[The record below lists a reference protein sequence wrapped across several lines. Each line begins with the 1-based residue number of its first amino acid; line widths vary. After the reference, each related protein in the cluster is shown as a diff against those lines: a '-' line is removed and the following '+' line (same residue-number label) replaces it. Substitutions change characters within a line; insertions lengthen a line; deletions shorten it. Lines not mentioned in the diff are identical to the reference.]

1 VILLGTALWRFW
13 PSSSHTDTTVV
24 PVELAPELSNWVH
37 SANTVEIQPSRY
49 EVELG
54 LNPTFTQ
61 SLRGG
66 TREAQLGYG
75 FRGPS
80 GTLFQGVAPCRF
92 DAGKPTLK
100 VSLPNP
106 DRVSARGI
114 HLYLAR

>member
-1 VILLGTALWRFW
+1 MILLAAAIWRFY
-13 PSSSHTDTTVV
+13 PASSHHDTTIV
-24 PVELAPELSNWVH
+24 PVELAPELSSWVA
-37 SANTVEIQPSRY
+37 SATTVEIQPSRY

-54 LNPTFTQ
+54 LKPAFAE

-66 TREAQLGYG
+66 TRTAQLGYG

-92 DAGKPTLK
+92 DGGKPNLK
-100 VSLPNP
+100 ISLPNP